1 MHFSIKT
8 LNTLP
13 IIIKQPAIFDILY
26 YGTKIYLPEILADA
40 VYTFIPM
47 HIIAVSDQI
56 NYFCRRYGKEDR
68 EDKRSASAG

>member
-40 VYTFIPM
+40 VYAFIPM
-47 HIIAVSDQI
+47 HIIAVSD
-56 NYFCRRYGKEDR
+56 
-68 EDKRSASAG
+68 